1 MSVSNECSEILN
13 QLNLGIAVVDSD
25 YKIVFW
31 NQWLVS
37 HSGFDEKM
45 VVGQSLLE
53 VYPKL
58 KGTRLQQAIQASTK
72 QKLPS
77 VLSRVF
83 NPSPLP
89 LYDKSNHRIKQS
101 ITVKPFS
108 NCPNCSVI
116 QIIDVTSSVA
126 REKALEKQVIERRNA
141 EQAKSA
147 FLANMSHEIRTP
159 LNGIIGMLELL
170 QGEELPTKLIQYL
183 NIATNSADA
192 LLFIINDI
200 LDFSKIEAGKVDIS
214 PVEFEILPFFQEV
227 ISGFAVNA
235 HKKGIE
241 LIFDASQLNNTTVVA
256 DKQRLRQIVSNLISN
271 AIKFTEK
278 GEVVIEAYIQRIS
291 HQHFQLVC
299 KILDTGIGI
308 EPHIITKLF
317 EPFQQSDC
325 SISRRFCGTGLG
337 LAIAKQLCHLM
348 GGDISLSS
356 RVGEG
361 SCFEFDVL
369 LHIDEQIPAV
379 KLLLKKSCLIAEA
392 NQSSNAILAKQLKA
406 WGARVRQISDAKN
419 VINVISKP
427 TDYDYVFLTSDIFIQ
442 VENELKAW
450 QKKHVTQLVIMQQ
463 DWQTL
468 PSSALYWQ
476 IIKPIYKSD
485 IQALTQDTLPPHL
498 ESHEDT
504 QKNPIQ
510 SRALSSEHI
519 VLVVEDNPINQ
530 IVAKECLKRL
540 GYQFSIVDNGER
552 ALDYLKEPQHSV
564 DLILMDCQM
573 PVMDGFTCTSKIRAG
588 ECGEVYQAIPILA
601 LTANVIESERDRCLN
616 HGMNDFLSKPINLEL
631 LAVMLH
637 KWLDKR

>member
-58 KGTRLQQAIQASTK
+58 KGTRLQQAIQASTV

-325 SISRRFCGTGLG
+325 SISRRFGGTGLG

-369 LHIDEQIPAV
+369 LHIDEQIPAL
-379 KLLLKKSCLIAEA
+379 KLLLKKSCLIAEG

-419 VINVISKP
+419 MINVISKP
-427 TDYDYVFLTSDIFIQ
+427 TDFDYVFLTSDIFIQ
-442 VENELKAW
+442 AENELKAW
-450 QKKHVTQLVIMQQ
+450 QKKHATQLVIMQQ

-468 PSSALYWQ
+468 PSCALYWQ

-485 IQALTQDTLPPHL
+485 IQALTQDTLPPPL

-504 QKNPIQ
+504 QQNPIQ
-510 SRALSSEHI
+510 IRALSSEHI

-540 GYQFSIVDNGER
+540 GYQFSVVDNGEL

-573 PVMDGFTCTSKIRAG
+573 PVMDGFTCTSKIRDG
-588 ECGEVYQAIPILA
+588 ECGERYQSIPILA
-601 LTANVIESERDRCLN
+601 LTANVIASERDRCLN
-616 HGMNDFLSKPINLEL
+616 HGMNDFLSKPIKLEL

-637 KWLDKR
+637 KWLDTR